1 MSKFSIKS
9 IDKIAQVCYTEIKLE
24 NKTNIL
30 TNNKIKTK
38 INKNKKGN
46 NMATN
51 TYQIPKLEYYDKEA
65 DYVPPTEVS
74 KEAIEKI
81 KSRNIKIGKIA
92 LFGNL

>member
-1 MSKFSIKS
+1 
-9 IDKIAQVCYTEIKLE
+9 
-24 NKTNIL
+24 
-30 TNNKIKTK
+30 
-38 INKNKKGN
+38 
-46 NMATN
+46 MATN